1 MPLTPYT
8 GPFNRPELAHLLK
21 RSLFGCTNADLAA
34 FNGQS
39 LDQVID
45 SLLTFTNDTQP
56 PLKVYWDL
64 VGGNPDPN
72 AVDPQ
77 VAFGATWVDTIRYG
91 NNNVEVT
98 ELTSARIQSFMWW
111 RSGLL
116 VQQDRNLREKLSL
129 FWNNHMPTQVF
140 QVFNPRL
147 SYEYDQLL
155 RTQCL
160 GNFRQL
166 IHDVSTSGAML
177 IYLNGYLNTVNA
189 PDENYGRELMELFT
203 LGEGSGY
210 TESDVQAAARV
221 LTGWTVR
228 ETDALGDPVL
238 PYSIFRATQHDTT
251 NKQFSAFFNNTLITG
266 ETGTAAGE
274 NELNALLDMICANDE
289 VSLFMARNLYRFFV
303 HGEID
308 AATETDVIEPLAQI
322 FRDNAAAP
330 DQMKTVIRA
339 LLTSDHFFSAQV
351 RSCMVMP
358 PVDLV
363 IGTVRKLHFTL
374 PTPAQLEAQ
383 YSVWRDI
390 YYLTSYAG
398 QELLNPPNVAG
409 FAAYYQE
416 PSFDDI
422 WMDTA
427 TYPARKN
434 SMLGILYSGFATGD
448 ATDIYQ
454 PESQDLAFMPDLL
467 AVVAEFTDPS
477 NPNTLVADAVELFF
491 AVAVSNGV
499 KDQLK
504 TNYLLLGQLN
514 DVYWSDAYELYV
526 ADPTTT
532 DMTAQLVPSL
542 LLWLT
547 SDMFGAA
554 ETQMH

>member
-8 GPFNRPELAHLLK
+8 GPFNRPELTHLLR
-21 RSLFGCTNADLAA
+21 RSLFGCTNADLAQ

-45 SLLTFTNDTQP
+45 ALLNFTNDTQP
-56 PLKVYWDL
+56 PLKTYWDL

-72 AVDPQ
+72 AIDPQ
-77 VAFGATWVDTIRYG
+77 VAFAATWVDTVRYG
-91 NNNVEVT
+91 NNDVEVT
-98 ELTSARIQSFMWW
+98 ELTSARVQSFMWW

-116 VQQDRNLREKLSL
+116 VEQDRNLREKLTL
-129 FWNNHMPTQVF
+129 FWNNHMPTQAF

-238 PYSIFRATQHDTT
+238 PYSIFRSTQHDTT

-274 NELNALLDMICANDE
+274 NELNAMLDMICGNDA

-308 AATETDVIEPLAQI
+308 AQTETDVIEPLAQL

-339 LLTSDHFFSAQV
+339 LLTSDHFFGAQI
-351 RSCMVMP
+351 RACMVMP

-374 PTPAQLEAQ
+374 PTPVQLEAQ

-409 FAAYYQE
+409 FPAYYQE
-416 PSFDDI
+416 PSFDNI

-434 SMLGILYSGFATGD
+434 CMLGILYGGFATGD

-477 NPNTLVADAVELFF
+477 DPNDLVTDAVELFF
-491 AVAVSNGV
+491 AVPVSNGV
-499 KDQLK
+499 KAQLK

-526 ADPTTT
+526 ADPNTT

-542 LLWLT
+542 LLWMF